1 MRPRRGWSR
10 SEGEAAPPRGAF
22 VRESQVWTPSRVSPA
37 QARPVRSAAQG
48 GRTGCSWAGRREAEA
63 GRNYGGEECGRGSG
77 LRLPGSRAARPT
89 DAGRGGSRGGA
100 LWGPRVREALKAR
113 GGRASECRGQGGC
126 SPRVPLGQNSRCEEA
141 HGSHTRGRCECS
153 SSCLVSTPEKP
164 GWRRAFWAHIVGRM
178 HSEKDTRFFANRSF
192 IAERPDECSNRESS
206 VTCLSSLS
214 SRKCIPEKAS
224 LSSRNESFLPKLSP
238 DLHWKVHS
246 PEKR

>member
-63 GRNYGGEECGRGSG
+63 GWNYGGEECGRGSG
-77 LRLPGSRAARPT
+77 LCLPGSRAARPT

-100 LWGPRVREALKAR
+100 LWGPRVREALRAR

-126 SPRVPLGQNSRCEEA
+126 SPRVPLDRTAGVRKPTAATPGAGASAVTPASFRHQRSQAGEEP
-141 HGSHTRGRCECS
+141 SGR
-153 SSCLVSTPEKP
+153 TPWE
-164 GWRRAFWAHIVGRM
+164 GCIQRRIHA
-178 HSEKDTRFFANRSF
+178 
-192 IAERPDECSNRESS
+192 
-206 VTCLSSLS
+206 
-214 SRKCIPEKAS
+214 
-224 LSSRNESFLPKLSP
+224 FLPTEAS
-238 DLHWKVHS
+238 
-246 PEKR
+246 